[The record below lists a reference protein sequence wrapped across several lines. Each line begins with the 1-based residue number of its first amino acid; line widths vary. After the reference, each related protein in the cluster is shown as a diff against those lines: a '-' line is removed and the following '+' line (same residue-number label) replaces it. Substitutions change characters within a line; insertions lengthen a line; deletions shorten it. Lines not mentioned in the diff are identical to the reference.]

1 MHAKSATTNVRFFFL
16 ALSIGALCVLSA
28 SFVQAQ
34 GTEEAVGTGPGGDVG
49 QNSDDAANAALAA
62 SPELSNNGIFG
73 CLGQGARVAN
83 VGTTRAVGGVYVPV
97 NDAAVTLNTGFL
109 VYKECILD
117 GMARKIAESGTSEL
131 GKEALKALEQGRNG
145 GQQYLVNFGEEDMRR
160 GGAIA
165 VAQIQN
171 GTTQIC
177 EAFRAPIR
185 TALARSYA
193 QQFNSAPNQ
202 LVACPVAGNN
212 PGVFDTLFRSIEP
225 CGNAV
230 NCYITERANI
240 DSKIAYDRENYRRQ
254 LDWSNGVFSK
264 YDNNDPLSQRVVT
277 PGFIL
282 ANGIAQVTGSGYR
295 QLENAQEVDQVV
307 ANLWGGLANRL
318 ISGSGGIPGLFVS
331 TGNQPAYIDRMV
343 AETRAAVRAG
353 AVNAAVLVL
362 TGHRQSEAAYLTAK
376 QGIATAFI
384 GAITQL
390 RAIENQCWGLIIPKV
405 QEMATAQGA
414 TLNIATSTQFS
425 QAIIDS
431 EIREHA
437 STTAAD
443 INVSQ
448 QALTRI
454 DQLIASVTNSASS
467 AAQQQALL
475 EIDRLGTKHSTQDA
489 QAASTQR
496 DSVTSA
502 LSTLVNNTGTAW
514 GDSTDPN
521 IGWCNVS
528 DSNPNKTAVVERW
541 FNAWRQ

>member
-1 MHAKSATTNVRFFFL
+1 MHAKSATTNARLVFL
-16 ALSIGALCVLSA
+16 ALFISVAFLLCATTVYAQENDASSGADA
-28 SFVQAQ
+28 
-34 GTEEAVGTGPGGDVG
+34 GDGTGATTDP
-49 QNSDDAANAALAA
+49 NA
-62 SPELSNNGIFG
+62 SPTLSNNGIFG
-73 CLGQGARVAN
+73 CRGQGAQIAN

-117 GMARKIAESGTSEL
+117 GMARKIAESGTAEI
-131 GKEALKALEQGRNG
+131 GKQTFKATQEGRNG
-145 GQQYLVNFGEEDMRR
+145 GPQYLVNFGQEDRER
-160 GGAIA
+160 GTAIA
-165 VAQIQN
+165 VTQIQN
-171 GTTQIC
+171 GTSQIC
-177 EAFRAPIR
+177 EAFRQPIR

-193 QQFNSAPNQ
+193 QQFNNPNQ
-202 LVACPVAGNN
+202 IVACPVAGNDQ
-212 PGVFDTLFRSIEP
+212 GFFDTLFRSIEP
-225 CGNAV
+225 CGNAA

-240 DSKIAYDRENYRRQ
+240 DSMVAYDRENYRRQ
-254 LDWSNGVFSK
+254 LDWSGGVFPR
-264 YDNNDPLSQRVVT
+264 YDSNDPLSQRVVT
-277 PGFIL
+277 PGFII
-282 ANGIAQVTGSGYR
+282 ANSITQVTGSGYR
-295 QLENAQEVDQVV
+295 QLESANEIDQVV

-318 ISGSGGIPGLFVS
+318 VSGSGGIPGLFVS

-343 AETRAAVRAG
+343 AETQAAVRAG
-353 AVNAAVLVL
+353 AVNAAVAILSSA
-362 TGHRQSEAAYLTAK
+362 RQAEAAYLTAK

-390 RAIENQCWGLIIPKV
+390 RAMEDQCWTLIIPKV
-405 QEMATAQGA
+405 QEMATAQNA

-431 EIREHA
+431 QIRASA

-443 INVSQ
+443 ITVSQ

-467 AAQQQALL
+467 AAQQQALVQL
-475 EIDRLGTKHSTQDA
+475 DQMVANNQLHSTQDA
-489 QAASTQR
+489 QTASTQR

-502 LSTLVNNTGTAW
+502 VSTLVNDTRTAW

-521 IGWCNVS
+521 IGWCNV
-528 DSNPNKTAVVERW
+528 NNTAVVERW